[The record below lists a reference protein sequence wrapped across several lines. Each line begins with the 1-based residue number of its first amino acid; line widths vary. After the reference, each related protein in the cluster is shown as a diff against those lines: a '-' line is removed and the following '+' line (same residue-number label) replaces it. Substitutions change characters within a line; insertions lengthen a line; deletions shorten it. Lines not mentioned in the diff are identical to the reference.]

1 MKYNNYALFYKK
13 TKYDLW
19 HSERPDMPT
28 DKWEDYARK
37 KGYAEYDITDFN
49 ADTPDH
55 LHLTTAVV
63 KYGGKYYLPEETI
76 PYPKKEPKLAEKFDI
91 YVKWEDEEDSYYKDY
106 DEIYYEIEGLNTL
119 VGTNIGYI
127 DVQYF
132 TEDFTN
138 FLKKLKKE
146 KHAVFHNVEITSF
159 KRLCWIKG
167 DKVRVLQ
174 QEYGN
179 RAATCFDIL
188 MNKKLFFR
196 ACNKMLKQMQKIE
209 KKDLKMYQDY
219 ALKKYGKL
227 LEKSV
232 PYPETEP
239 LKIEKFDIKTEV
251 QFNNKS
257 DFAEF
262 QKREE
267 KPYTKVYTYLNFG
280 DKTEETV
287 LIAEQFAEKFYWF
300 IKTLKEI
307 ENAVYEDME
316 YTKTKLYAFLKDDFV
331 RLVYQD
337 FSCDEQEIIFDVAVN
352 KKWFFKTADKMI
364 KQMEKIADK
373 TDDNY
378 KKYIAKQN
386 NDEELGSTLKELLKP
401 ENLIGPFETTE
412 EMMKSLLDDDEEDND
427 E

>member
-1 MKYNNYALFYKK
+1 
-13 TKYDLW
+13 
-19 HSERPDMPT
+19 
-28 DKWEDYARK
+28 
-37 KGYAEYDITDFN
+37 
-49 ADTPDH
+49 
-55 LHLTTAVV
+55 
-63 KYGGKYYLPEETI
+63 
-76 PYPKKEPKLAEKFDI
+76 
-91 YVKWEDEEDSYYKDY
+91 
-106 DEIYYEIEGLNTL
+106 
-119 VGTNIGYI
+119 
-127 DVQYF
+127 
-132 TEDFTN
+132 
-138 FLKKLKKE
+138 
-146 KHAVFHNVEITSF
+146 
-159 KRLCWIKG
+159 
-167 DKVRVLQ
+167 
-174 QEYGN
+174 
-179 RAATCFDIL
+179 
-188 MNKKLFFR
+188 
-196 ACNKMLKQMQKIE
+196 MLKQMQEIE
-209 KKDLKMYQDY
+209 KEDLKRYQDY
-219 ALKKYGKL
+219 ALQKYGKL

-239 LKIEKFDIKTEV
+239 LKIEKFDIKTDV
-251 QFNNKS
+251 QFNDKS
-257 DFAEF
+257 NFAEF
-262 QKREE
+262 FKTNK

-280 DKTEETV
+280 NKTEEII
-287 LIAEQFAEKFYWF
+287 LIAEQFAENFYWF

-316 YTKTKLYAFLKDDFV
+316 YTETKLHAFLKDDFV

-364 KQMEKIADK
+364 KQMKKIADK